1 MSIRATHMNCG
12 YKEKTILYF
21 YGELPGGSAEMEAH
35 LGACASCAA
44 DLAALKGLS
53 DGFSA
58 FRPEPPV
65 LRASGLI
72 EAARGAPIS
81 EQVMA
86 WFRSLAL
93 SGAATAVFL
102 LAFQALSP
110 RNGTSA
116 WAELDSR
123 LDSVEYNIYSL
134 QDDMAYS
141 SAADFDYGYA
151 DIENQKGEEI

>member
-1 MSIRATHMNCG
+1 MNCG
-12 YKEKTILYF
+12 YKEKTILYY
-21 YGELPGGSAEMEAH
+21 YGELPGGSAAMEAH
-35 LGACASCAA
+35 LAGCPACAA
-44 DLAALKGLS
+44 DLAVLKGLS
-53 DGFSA
+53 AGFSA
-58 FRPEPPV
+58 FRPGPPV
-65 LRASGLI
+65 LRASDLVR
-72 EAARGAPIS
+72 AARGVPIA

-102 LAFQALSP
+102 LAFQVLSP
-110 RNGTSA
+110 KGGAAA
-116 WAELDSR
+116 WSEFDSR

-141 SAADFDYGYA
+141 SSADFDYGYA